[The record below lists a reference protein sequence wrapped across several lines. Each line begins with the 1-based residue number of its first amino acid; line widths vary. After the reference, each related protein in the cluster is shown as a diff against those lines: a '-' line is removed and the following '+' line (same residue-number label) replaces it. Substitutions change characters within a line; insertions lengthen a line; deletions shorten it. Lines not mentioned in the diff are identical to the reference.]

1 LTDKN
6 SEYPTPAQNNKHKP
20 MALPEG
26 ATKPMEIQQLNLNTV
41 ILQLDDDFGR
51 TSASV
56 SHINAFLLEHF
67 GQRIINTVPA
77 YRSLLIEFSLQHHAM
92 AASTAEL
99 EQQVRAA
106 LSHFQ
111 ADTAER
117 RIVEIPVYYHPSVG
131 DDLEQ
136 IMESKNISLA
146 QLIELHT
153 RIQYQVQAVGF
164 IPGFAYLGNLEPAL
178 QVSRL
183 ARPRATVAKGSIA
196 IAEQQTAVYPRA
208 TPGGWNIIGR
218 TPIDVFHITAEG
230 EIAHAFELGDTV
242 QFRSIS
248 EADFFALGGRLGQS
262 GQNDRYSQRDESLK
276 P

>member
-1 LTDKN
+1 
-6 SEYPTPAQNNKHKP
+6 
-20 MALPEG
+20 
-26 ATKPMEIQQLNLNTV
+26 
-41 ILQLDDDFGR
+41 
-51 TSASV
+51 
-56 SHINAFLLEHF
+56 LLEHF

-183 ARPRATVAKGSIA
+183 ARPRATVAKGSYRNRG
-196 IAEQQTAVYPRA
+196 TTNRGLPPRN
-208 TPGGWNIIGR
+208 TR
-218 TPIDVFHITAEG
+218 RLEYY
-230 EIAHAFELGDTV
+230 
-242 QFRSIS
+242 RSY
-248 EADFFALGGRLGQS
+248 ADRRFPY
-262 GQNDRYSQRDESLK
+262 YS
-276 P
+276 